1 MHLGVIRVAPH
12 VLSNTHNENH
22 EENIH
27 FCNVQHLSRWYG
39 VLAMVSGWYGF
50 DCRLAGLCIS
60 FTASWLNEICY
71 YMPSLLSLDE
81 WQSLPNFAQTKSD
94 LMNAVGLQKE
104 SIELVASLIYQ
115 PSRFASTARRAPLQI
130 FAARSFYTVCH
141 RNVRLRSSL
150 KNWTMNF

>member
-1 MHLGVIRVAPH
+1 MSGNLFQTLHKRNLTMNAVGLQKESIELVAN
-12 VLSNTHNENH
+12 L
-22 EENIH
+22 
-27 FCNVQHLSRWYG
+27 W
-39 VLAMVSGWYGF
+39 MSGNLF
-50 DCRLAGLCIS
+50 
-60 FTASWLNEICY
+60 
-71 YMPSLLSLDE
+71 
-81 WQSLPNFAQTKSD
+81 QTLHKRNRT
-94 LMNAVGLQKE
+94 MNAVGLQKE